1 MKVECRGKTFDVY
14 TEEEAK
20 QENITPIDDW
30 RTAKVGDWIKTQD
43 GKVIQVIGRREEN
56 PSNVKKSYIFIRTGY
71 GECGVHKKHVYAQEQ
86 PNYYRDKYYFGKDL
100 IKNVRPTAKQRTFVD
115 ALFLKGKTDKLGMWD
130 SESII
135 LAYQSIYKDNNPE
148 QALRR
153 GMGILKRK
161 HIREYIAM
169 NMRDKL
175 SALGMD
181 DDYVAS
187 QYKNIIE
194 DIDMPP
200 ATKLNA
206 LNRVSDM
213 LGHLTKEKKEE
224 QIEGVFALSDGDIKK
239 LATVRKS
246 IAETTYG
253 TKDNRNEEIHTSS
266 RVQE

>member
-1 MKVECRGKTFDVY
+1 MKIECRGKKFDIY
-14 TEEEAK
+14 TKEEAS
-20 QENITPIDDW
+20 ELGITPVDNW
-30 RTAKVGDWIKTQD
+30 RNAEVGDWIQTQD
-43 GKVIQVIGRREEN
+43 GKILQVIGRRTEN
-56 PSNVKKSYIFIRTGY
+56 PKKVKKSYIFIRTGY
-71 GECGVHKKHVYAQEQ
+71 GECGVHKKHVYAKEQ

-115 ALFLKGKTDKLGMWD
+115 ALFLNGRTDKLGMWD
-130 SESII
+130 CESII

-175 SALGMD
+175 SAMGMD
-181 DDYVAS
+181 DDYVANK
-187 QYKNIIE
+187 YKDMIE
-194 DIDMPP
+194 DIEIPA

-213 LGHLTKEKKEE
+213 LGHLAKEKKEE
-224 QIEGVFALSDGDIKK
+224 QIEGIFALSDGDVKK
-239 LATVRKS
+239 LSSVRKT

-253 TKDNRNEEIHTSS
+253 SEIIENETTEKSS
-266 RVQE
+266 TVQN

>member
-1 MKVECRGKTFDVY
+1 MKVECRGKKFHVY
-14 TEEEAK
+14 TEKEAK
-20 QENITPIDDW
+20 KLNITPVKNW
-30 RTAKVGDWIKTQD
+30 RTAKKGDWIKTQD
-43 GKVIQVIGRREEN
+43 GKVIEVIGKREEK
-56 PSNVKKSYIFIRTGY
+56 PSNTKKSYIFIRTGY

-100 IKNVRPTAKQRTFVD
+100 VKNVRPTAKQRTFVD
-115 ALFLKGKTDKLGMWD
+115 ALFLHGKTDKLGMWD
-130 SESII
+130 AESII

-169 NMRDKL
+169 NMREKL
-175 SALGMD
+175 SAIGMD
-181 DDYVAS
+181 DDYVANK
-187 QYKNIIE
+187 YRDMIE
-194 DIDMPP
+194 NAEIPA

-239 LATVRKS
+239 LSSVRKT

-253 TKDNRNEEIHTSS
+253 PKKDKNEQFYSS
-266 RVQE
+266 STVKE

>member
-1 MKVECRGKTFDVY
+1 MKVECRGKKFDVY
-14 TEEEAK
+14 TPKEAK
-20 QENITPIDDW
+20 KLGISIVEDW
-30 RTAKVGDWIKTQD
+30 RKSEIGDWIETQD
-43 GKVIQVIGRREEN
+43 GKVIQVIGKRTAN
-56 PSNVKKSYIFIRTGY
+56 PSNIKKSYIFIRTGY

-115 ALFLKGKTDKLGMWD
+115 ALFLHGKTDRLGMWD

-161 HIREYIAM
+161 HIREYIAL

-181 DDYVAS
+181 DDYVAVK
-187 QYKNIIE
+187 YREMIE
-194 DIDMPP
+194 DAEIPP

-213 LGHLTKEKKEE
+213 LGHLVKEKKEE
-224 QIEGVFALSDGDIKK
+224 QVEGVFALSDGDIKK
-239 LATVRKS
+239 LSSVRKT

-253 TKDNRNEEIHTSS
+253 SKTDRNEELHTSS
-266 RVQE
+266 SIKK

>member
-1 MKVECRGKTFDVY
+1 MKVKCRGKVFDVY
-14 TEEEAK
+14 TKDELEGL
-20 QENITPIDDW
+20 NIVPVKDW
-30 RTAKVGDWIKTQD
+30 RKANIGDWIETQD
-43 GKVIQVIGRREEN
+43 GKVIQVTGRREEN
-56 PSNVKKSYIFIRTGY
+56 PSNVKKSYVFIRTGY

-115 ALFLKGKTDKLGMWD
+115 ALFLNGKTDKLGMWD
-130 SESII
+130 CESII

-175 SALGMD
+175 SAMGID
-181 DDYVAS
+181 DDYVAT
-187 QYKNIIE
+187 QYKSMIE
-194 DIDMPP
+194 DLETPP
-200 ATKLNA
+200 ATKLIA

-239 LATVRKS
+239 LSSVRKT

-253 TKDNRNEEIHTSS
+253 PKTDRSEELHTSS
-266 RVQE
+266 SIQE

>member
-1 MKVECRGKTFDVY
+1 MKVECRGKKFDVY
-14 TEEEAK
+14 TVKEAK
-20 QENITPIDDW
+20 EENITPIEDW
-30 RTAKVGDWIKTQD
+30 RTAQVGDWIKTHD

-71 GECGVHKKHVYAQEQ
+71 SECGVHRKHVYAKEQ

-100 IKNVRPTAKQRTFVD
+100 VKNVRPTARQRTFVD

-194 DIDMPP
+194 DIDIPP

-266 RVQE
+266 RVQK

>member
-14 TEEEAK
+14 TEEKARELGI
-20 QENITPIDDW
+20 EPIKDW
-30 RTAKVGDWIKTQD
+30 RQAEVGEWIQTQD
-43 GKVIQVIGRREEN
+43 GKILQVTGKRKAN

-71 GECGVHKKHVYAQEQ
+71 GECGVHKKHVYAQKQ
-86 PNYYRDKYYFGKDL
+86 PDYYRDRYYFGKDL

-115 ALFLKGKTDKLGMWD
+115 ALFLNGKTDKMGMWD
-130 SESII
+130 AESII
-135 LAYQSIYKDNNPE
+135 LAYQTIYRDNNPE

-175 SALGMD
+175 GALGLD
-181 DDYVAS
+181 DDYVANK
-187 QYKNIIE
+187 YREMIE
-194 DIDMPP
+194 DIEIPA

-213 LGHLTKEKKEE
+213 LGHLAKEKREE
-224 QIEGVFALSDGDIKK
+224 HVEGVFALSDGDIKK
-239 LATVRKS
+239 LSSVRKS

-253 TKDNRNEEIHTSS
+253 AQNNKDEELYESPA
-266 RVQE
+266 VQE

>member
-1 MKVECRGKTFDVY
+1 MKIKCRGKEFDVY
-14 TEEEAK
+14 TPKEAK
-20 QENITPIDDW
+20 KLGIKVIKDW
-30 RTAKVGDWIKTQD
+30 RQSKVGEWIQTQD
-43 GKVIQVIGRREEN
+43 KKVIQVTGRRTEK
-56 PSNVKKSYIFIRTGY
+56 PSNVKKPYIFIRTGY

-86 PNYYRDKYYFGKDL
+86 PDYYRDKYYFGKDL
-100 IKNVRPTAKQRTFVD
+100 VKNVRPTAKQRTFVD
-115 ALFLKGKTDKLGMWD
+115 ALFLHGKTDKLGMWD
-130 SESII
+130 AESII
-135 LAYQSIYKDNNPE
+135 LAYQTIYKDNNPE

-161 HIREYIAM
+161 HIREYIAL

-175 SALGMD
+175 SAMGLD

-187 QYKNIIE
+187 KYRDMIE
-194 DIDMPP
+194 NAEIPA

-239 LATVRKS
+239 LSSVRKT

-253 TKDNRNEEIHTSS
+253 AQNSRDEKLYKSS
-266 RVQE
+266 TVKK

>member
-1 MKVECRGKTFDVY
+1 MKVECRGKKFDVH
-14 TEEEAK
+14 TKEEAEK
-20 QENITPIDDW
+20 QNITPVKNW
-30 RTAKVGDWIKTQD
+30 RTAKVGDWIETQD
-43 GKVIQVIGRREEN
+43 GKIIQVTGRREEN
-56 PSNVKKSYIFIRTGY
+56 HANIKKPYIFIRTGY

-100 IKNVRPTAKQRTFVD
+100 VKNVRPTAKQRTFVD
-115 ALFLKGKTDKLGMWD
+115 ALFLHGKTDKLGMWD

-175 SALGMD
+175 SAMGID
-181 DDYVAS
+181 DDYVAN
-187 QYKNIIE
+187 QYKSMIENIE
-194 DIDMPP
+194 TPP

-239 LATVRKS
+239 LSSVRKT

-253 TKDNRNEEIHTSS
+253 AKNDTNKEFYTSTT
-266 RVQE
+266 VKE

>member
-1 MKVECRGKTFDVY
+1 MKVECRGKKFHVY
-14 TEEEAK
+14 TEKEAK
-20 QENITPIDDW
+20 KLNITPVKNW
-30 RTAKVGDWIKTQD
+30 RTAKKGDWIKTQD
-43 GKVIQVIGRREEN
+43 GKVIEVIGKREEK
-56 PSNVKKSYIFIRTGY
+56 PSNTKKSYIFIRTGY

-100 IKNVRPTAKQRTFVD
+100 VKNSKE
-115 ALFLKGKTDKLGMWD
+115 LGMWD
-130 SESII
+130 AESII

-169 NMRDKL
+169 NMREKL
-175 SALGMD
+175 SAIGMD
-181 DDYVAS
+181 DDYVANK
-187 QYKNIIE
+187 YRDMIE
-194 DIDMPP
+194 NAEIPA

-239 LATVRKS
+239 LSSVRKT

-253 TKDNRNEEIHTSS
+253 PKKDKNEQFYSS
-266 RVQE
+266 STVKE

>member
-71 GECGVHKKHVYAQEQ
+71 GEQ

-194 DIDMPP
+194 DIDIPP

>member
-14 TEEEAK
+14 TEEEARELGIEPVK
-20 QENITPIDDW
+20 DW
-30 RTAKVGDWIKTQD
+30 RQAEVGEWLQTQD
-43 GKVIQVIGRREEN
+43 GKILQVTGKRKAN

-86 PNYYRDKYYFGKDL
+86 PDYYRDSYYFGKDL

-115 ALFLKGKTDKLGMWD
+115 TLFLSGKTDKMGMWD
-130 SESII
+130 AESI
-135 LAYQSIYKDNNPE
+135 
-148 QALRR
+148 
-153 GMGILKRK
+153 KRK

-175 SALGMD
+175 GALGLD
-181 DDYVAS
+181 DDYVANK
-187 QYKNIIE
+187 YREMIE
-194 DIDMPP
+194 DIEIPA

-213 LGHLTKEKKEE
+213 LGHLAKEKREE
-224 QIEGVFALSDGDIKK
+224 HIEGVFALSDGDIKK
-239 LATVRKS
+239 LSSVRKS

-253 TKDNRNEEIHTSS
+253 AQNNRDEEIYESPA
-266 RVQE
+266 VQE

>member
-1 MKVECRGKTFDVY
+1 MKIECRGKKFDVY
-14 TEEEAK
+14 TKKEAS
-20 QENITPIDDW
+20 ELGIEPVNNW
-30 RTAKVGDWIKTQD
+30 RNAKVGDWIQTQD
-43 GKVIQVIGRREEN
+43 GKILQVIGRRTEN
-56 PSNVKKSYIFIRTGY
+56 PKNVKKSYIFIRTGY

-115 ALFLKGKTDKLGMWD
+115 ALFLKGNTDKLGMWD
-130 SESII
+130 TESII

-175 SALGMD
+175 GALGMD

-187 QYKNIIE
+187 KYRQMIE
-194 DIDMPP
+194 DKDIPP

-239 LATVRKS
+239 LSSVRKT

-253 TKDNRNEEIHTSS
+253 SKTNRDEELHTSS
-266 RVQE
+266 TIQK

>member
-1 MKVECRGKTFDVY
+1 MKVECRGKKFDVY
-14 TEEEAK
+14 TEEEALELGIELV
-20 QENITPIDDW
+20 QNW
-30 RTAKVGDWIKTQD
+30 RNAKVGEWIQTQD
-43 GKVIQVIGRREEN
+43 KKIIQVTGRRTAN
-56 PSNVKKSYIFIRTGY
+56 HSNIKKSYIFIRTGY
-71 GECGVHKKHVYAQEQ
+71 GECGVHKKHVYAQKQ
-86 PNYYRDKYYFGKDL
+86 PDYYSDKYYFGKDL
-100 IKNVRPTAKQRTFVD
+100 VKNVRPTAKQRTFVD
-115 ALFLKGKTDKLGMWD
+115 ALFLNGESDKLGMWKA
-130 SESII
+130 ESII

-169 NMRDKL
+169 NMREKL
-175 SALGMD
+175 SAMGLD
-181 DDYVAS
+181 DDYVANK
-187 QYKNIIE
+187 YRDMIE
-194 DIDMPP
+194 NVEIPA

-239 LATVRKS
+239 LASVRKT

-253 TKDNRNEEIHTSS
+253 SEIVKSEKQEKSS
-266 RVQE
+266 AVQG